1 MLQICTNKPGS
12 ASPKT
17 SRRPQKLRLT
27 PTLASSSR
35 YAGPSLPNINRSY
48 EPPLISAP
56 ESLILAHQ
64 LNGAARQNGTAR
76 PPRRRFMGAQAL
88 IIFSTSINTNRPSDP
103 HRRASF
109 GLTGYI
115 APPVKFASRPRH
127 PQPQPQAIAG
137 LIQPHRINR
146 TARQNRAPHPP
157 QPRRIG
163 ALPNNSFDIT
173 HAHVPPLRSAPAG
186 PVWSHRINRAGRQKP
201 APQKCRPAPAPAA
214 INRRAGVNRY
224 QGIHIRNSR
233 VRSVPVDLRSEP
245 MHPIPAQPVNWCLL
259 RLCENP
265 GLSGLGRRYSTYCQ
279 PNYHPTYVPSINTR
293 VLQVYQ

>member
-17 SRRPQKLRLT
+17 SRRPQNC
-27 PTLASSSR
+27 ASR
-35 YAGPSLPNINRSY
+35 
-48 EPPLISAP
+48 PPWRRVV

-127 PQPQPQAIAG
+127 PSPSHRRSVPG

-201 APQKCRPAPAPAA
+201 APQKCRPAPAPAT

-224 QGIHIRNSR
+224 QGIHIRDSR